1 MGLRRVSIALAAA
14 AGFFAAGIG
23 SVAGNAEESETAP
36 ALEATPTFQ
45 DWLGGVRQDALAN
58 GISETTLDKALAGLE
73 PIPRVIELD
82 NAQPEFTQTFQ
93 SYISARLTPKRIE
106 FGRSQVASLRPT
118 LDAVA
123 KAYGVQA
130 RFIGAIW
137 GIETNFGRVTG
148 SYNVIASLA
157 TLGYESRRGAY
168 FRRELIEALKILDE
182 GHIDYSLMKGSWA
195 GAMGQGQ
202 FMPSSFMAYAQDF
215 DHDGRKDIWDDPG
228 DVFASIAY
236 YLKIHQWRR
245 DLTWGRQVSLPAGF
259 DVQALGLEQTEPP
272 KSCSRALKDHTK
284 MLPLSKWQE
293 LGVRRLDGRDLPER
307 DVEASLVQ
315 PGGKDGPAFLTYA
328 NFRSILHYNCS
339 NFYAIAVGMLS
350 DAL

>member
-1 MGLRRVSIALAAA
+1 MRLRTGSIALAAA
-14 AGFFAAGIG
+14 LGCFVAGFG
-23 SVAGNAEESETAP
+23 SIAVRAEESEAP
-36 ALEATPTFQ
+36 PPSFQ
-45 DWLGGVRQDALAN
+45 DWLQGVRQDALAE
-58 GISETTLDKALAGLE
+58 GISAPTLDKALTGLE

-93 SYISARLTPKRIE
+93 GYISARLTPQRIE
-106 FGRSQVASLRPT
+106 FGRRQVASMQPT

-130 RFIGAIW
+130 RFISAIW

-148 SYNVIASLA
+148 SYNVIGSLA
-157 TLGYESRRGAY
+157 TLGYESRRGAF
-168 FRRELIEALKILDE
+168 FRKELLTALKILDE
-182 GHIDYSLMKGSWA
+182 GHIGLDLMKGSWA

-228 DVFASIAY
+228 DVFASIAN
-236 YLKIHQWRR
+236 YLKVHRWQGGM
-245 DLTWGRQVSLPAGF
+245 TWGRQVKLPAGF
-259 DVQALGLEQTEPP
+259 DVQALGLEQTDPP
-272 KSCSRALKDHTK
+272 KSCSRALKDHTR

-293 LGVRRLDGRDLPER
+293 LGVRRLDGRDLPTR
-307 DVEASLVQ
+307 DIEASLVQ

-328 NFRSILHYNCS
+328 NYRSILGYNCS
-339 NFYAIAVGMLS
+339 NFYAIAVGMLA